1 MVGTISGSGRSLA
14 ETHST
19 PCLCLN
25 PSLNSGSTNFKSNR
39 ELGLWRSFKGRKQLN
54 LSSSFLEAWCEWR
67 LSAKMVSL
75 ALNGGS
81 RKRQKIRK
89 FTVVGGL
96 EVEDDDS
103 GEDVKNEIINVITYK
118 AVRTVLQQLYEMNPP
133 QYTWFYNFIVNHVP
147 NTGKNFLQQ
156 LFKEKRE
163 LGERV
168 MITRLSLYSI
178 WMQKCD
184 HAELY
189 NRISDENVELMR
201 ERLAQTVIWPSDDD
215 EIAGSLD

>member
-1 MVGTISGSGRSLA
+1 
-14 ETHST
+14 
-19 PCLCLN
+19 
-25 PSLNSGSTNFKSNR
+25 
-39 ELGLWRSFKGRKQLN
+39 
-54 LSSSFLEAWCEWR
+54 
-67 LSAKMVSL
+67 MVSL

-89 FTVVGGL
+89 LTVVGGL

-163 LGERV
+163 LAERV

-215 EIAGSLD
+215 QIAGSLD

>member
-1 MVGTISGSGRSLA
+1 MALRGMSLLMVLLTGYF
-14 ETHST
+14 
-19 PCLCLN
+19 
-25 PSLNSGSTNFKSNR
+25 TNF
-39 ELGLWRSFKGRKQLN
+39 
-54 LSSSFLEAWCEWR
+54 
-67 LSAKMVSL
+67 
-75 ALNGGS
+75 
-81 RKRQKIRK
+81 
-89 FTVVGGL
+89 
-96 EVEDDDS
+96 
-103 GEDVKNEIINVITYK
+103 
-118 AVRTVLQQLYEMNPP
+118 
-133 QYTWFYNFIVNHVP
+133 FYPFPFYSFIVNHLP

-156 LFKEKRE
+156 LFKFLKVLQERRE
-163 LGERV
+163 LAERV